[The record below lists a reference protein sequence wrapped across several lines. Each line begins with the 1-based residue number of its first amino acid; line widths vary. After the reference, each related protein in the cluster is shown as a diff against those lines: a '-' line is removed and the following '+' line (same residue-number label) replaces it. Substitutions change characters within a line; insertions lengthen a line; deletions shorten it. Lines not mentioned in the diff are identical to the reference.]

1 MVTSFEI
8 ENQTTKER
16 IKFGQEIDCDFLYK
30 SGGIDWG
37 NAPATHNTYNY
48 PNQVGVSISTS
59 KIDTRDVYITA
70 YAFYVMNDSE
80 LKNISRSDWENYVYS
95 KVKAKKKK
103 LNDIINPSDYIRI
116 YVGGYYLEGKP
127 QASVK
132 YGTEDTTNNN
142 LFCQFTFQ
150 IYCNNPM
157 FKKDTIT
164 RTVLSGDTPVF
175 HFPFILIPKMM
186 IMGTRIDYLMLAVE
200 NEGNVSIGGKIIL
213 KSSGVVK
220 NPKITNVLT
229 GETITVKKTMQAGER
244 IVINTVDGKDRGI
257 TGYYQGVEQSYLQY
271 WSFENTWFKFLKGT
285 TLIGY
290 ETENQ
295 SENSLDVSIEINPEK
310 FGLEEE

>member
-8 ENQTTKER
+8 ENRTTMEKV
-16 IKFGQEIDCDFLYK
+16 KFGQEIDCDFLYK

-37 NAPATHNTYNY
+37 NTTSTHNTYNY

-59 KIDTRDVYITA
+59 KINTRDVYITG
-70 YAFYVMNDSE
+70 YAFYVMSSE
-80 LKNISRSDWENYVYS
+80 EMKNIPRSDWENYVYS
-95 KVKAKKKK
+95 KVKEKKKK
-103 LNDIINPSDYIRI
+103 INDIINPSDYVRI

-127 QASVK
+127 EASVK
-132 YGTEDTTNNN
+132 YSIEDSGNNN
-142 LFCQFTFQ
+142 LFCQFNIQ

-157 FKKDTIT
+157 FKKETIVK
-164 RTVLSGDTPVF
+164 TVLSGDTPVF
-175 HFPFILIPKMM
+175 HFPFILVPDGI

-200 NEGNVSIGGKIIL
+200 NEGNVAIGGKIIL

-244 IVINTVDGKDRGI
+244 ITINTVDGRDRGI
-257 TGYYQGVEQSYLQY
+257 IGYYNGVEQSYLQY
-271 WSFENTWFKFLKGT
+271 WSFDNTWFKFLKGT

-295 SENSLDVSIEINPEK
+295 SETLLDVSIEINPEK

>member
-1 MVTSFEI
+1 M
-8 ENQTTKER
+8 
-16 IKFGQEIDCDFLYK
+16 
-30 SGGIDWG
+30 
-37 NAPATHNTYNY
+37 
-48 PNQVGVSISTS
+48 
-59 KIDTRDVYITA
+59 
-70 YAFYVMNDSE
+70 
-80 LKNISRSDWENYVYS
+80 
-95 KVKAKKKK
+95 
-103 LNDIINPSDYIRI
+103 
-116 YVGGYYLEGKP
+116 GKP

-150 IYCNNPM
+150 VYCNNPM

-164 RTVLSGDTPVF
+164 RTVLSGDTPAF
-175 HFPFILIPKMM
+175 HFPFILIPGML

-213 KSSGVVK
+213 KASDIVK

-257 TGYYQGVEQSYLQY
+257 TGYYKGVEQSYLQY